1 MDLNPDL
8 VKVLQSL
15 PKPNKN
21 KSNTNIHAKFNFSL
35 LFFFFFYETN
45 LKPVHLLHLKY
56 VLKCFAELLYKQFSR
71 LAPRQLELR
80 EGNPNIVLDSQ
91 RQEGHHYQKQ

>member
-1 MDLNPDL
+1 MQNSISP
-8 VKVLQSL
+8 S
-15 PKPNKN
+15 
-21 KSNTNIHAKFNFSL
+21 S
-35 LFFFFFYETN
+35 FFFFFYETN